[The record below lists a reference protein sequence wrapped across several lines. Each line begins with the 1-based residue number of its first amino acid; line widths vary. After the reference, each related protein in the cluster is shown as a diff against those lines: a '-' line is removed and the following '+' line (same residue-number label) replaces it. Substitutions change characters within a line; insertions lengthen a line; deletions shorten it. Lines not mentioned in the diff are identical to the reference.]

1 MVEVRMAYTKQE
13 LSEFRAKLEA
23 LERELAGAVS
33 GLASTP
39 EFGDD
44 VEDSA
49 EEAEEAEAL
58 GVNLGVEN
66 VVKNRLERVRE
77 AIRKIDEGTFGV
89 CERCGRDIG
98 KDLLSL
104 NPESELCRSCKS
116 K

>member
-13 LSEFRAKLEA
+13 LSEFKAKLEA
-23 LERELAGAVS
+23 LERELAGAVV
-33 GLASTP
+33 GLAATP
-39 EFGDD
+39 EFGSD
-44 VEDSA
+44 VDDSA

-77 AIRKIDEGTFGV
+77 ALRKLGEGRYGS

-98 KDLLSL
+98 KELLSI
-104 NPESELCRSCKS
+104 NPESELCQACKTR
-116 K
+116 